1 MSNTSLFVRQDF
13 LLKFIFYFR
22 NLLLVFQSGTCNL
35 TVFVCYGDLK
45 LTFYSIRKVLSAFH
59 DTCVSLCICS
69 ICTYL
74 LTDLSLL
81 ISASTMPVSWL
92 YIMPLAPVSF
102 PNSLSFSVPNSETPR
117 NESDWLSPSLQA
129 IPLMVLI
136 HWGWGIVSHGAEGL
150 WARHAMLSSLI

>member
-1 MSNTSLFVRQDF
+1 MTLKKKKDKKKPFILYNVVVVRKMLNIITDKSRSHECHGHLHLSLSLVVC
-13 LLKFIFYFR
+13 LL
-22 NLLLVFQSGTCNL
+22 S
-35 TVFVCYGDLK
+35 
-45 LTFYSIRKVLSAFH
+45 H

-69 ICTYL
+69 ICTSL

-81 ISASTMPVSWL
+81 ISASSMPVSWL

-102 PNSLSFSVPNSETPR
+102 PNSLSFSFPNSETPR

-136 HWGWGIVSHGAEGL
+136 HWGWGTVSHGADG
-150 WARHAMLSSLI
+150 AVSQACNAQFSTITFF